1 LKEFI
6 TIKFKAYKISGRIAD
21 MKSFSYKKILS
32 VKNNEGAKGQLKPQL
47 KQIANNPALFGND
60 VSAFAENILI
70 EHFKK

>member
-1 LKEFI
+1 MKEFI